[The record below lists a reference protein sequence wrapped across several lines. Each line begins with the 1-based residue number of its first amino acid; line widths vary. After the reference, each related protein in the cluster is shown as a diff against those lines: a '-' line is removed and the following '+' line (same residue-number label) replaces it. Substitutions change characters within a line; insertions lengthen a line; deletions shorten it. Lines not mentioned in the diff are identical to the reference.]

1 MGERAAVTQTM
12 PASEARRAERF
23 EVLDRIGAAFK
34 HETPEESEEL
44 AAKAVAEA
52 RGRSSSG

>member
-1 MGERAAVTQTM
+1 M